1 MSRVLGVDLGAVRI
15 GLATSDTTRTVAG
28 PHSVVTRSGDADR
41 DRRAVLA
48 VAREEEA
55 TTIVVGLPLTL
66 TGGRGPAARGAEAEV
81 EALRTLAPD
90 LEIVLW
96 DERMTTAIA
105 ERTLLEG
112 DVRRRDRKQVID
124 KVAAAVMLQGWLDA
138 NR

>member
-1 MSRVLGVDLGAVRI
+1 MEAGAFDFDLGVVLSA
-15 GLATSDTTRTVAG
+15 SHN
-28 PHSVVTRSGDADR
+28 PHGDNGIKVFSGTGTKFS
-41 DRRAVLA
+41 
-48 VAREEEA
+48 EA
-55 TTIVVGLPLTL
+55 L
-66 TGGRGPAARGAEAEV
+66 EAEV

-138 NR
+138 QR